1 MDLEESWRVQVVATD
16 DHKVL
21 VSLLEALVLVH
32 ISRLHSLE

>member
-16 DHKVL
+16 DPKVL

-32 ISRLHSLE
+32 ISRLYSLE